1 VAARLE
7 RLILA
12 INRTNG
18 QATLADGRTLT
29 TAIARRDVLRMRQGA
44 TDALLRSVGSPQ
56 FRARGA
62 EIKFVPTVSVPE
74 LQVRRD
80 ALAKEY
86 RELDTLETA
95 RDDSRLPAV
104 PDCRDEVN
112 KNSANTIWNGMALR
126 IDRDSPG
133 KICHTLGCTPGDL
146 LEFVGRPTDEGR
158 A

>member
-1 VAARLE
+1 MKLAEALVERKAAQQKLAELNERLQRAAVVQEGERPAEEPAALLTELDEVTARLE

-29 TAIARRDVLRMRQGA
+29 AAIARRDVLRMRQGA

-74 LQVRRD
+74 LQARRD

-86 RELDTLETA
+86 RELDTA
-95 RDDSRLPAV
+95 IQA
-104 PDCRDEVN
+104 
-112 KNSANTIWNGMALR
+112 ANWA
-126 IDRDSPG
+126 IDLVED
-133 KICHTLGCTPGDL
+133 
-146 LEFVGRPTDEGR
+146 
-158 A
+158 